1 MKSKTTTAVMVQVLS
16 SDLARLNTLLVWAP
30 RGPSRPQWSQYSAGG
45 VMLDAYIRCEGDVD
59 QHSQHYTS
67 NSHGHLEAVEVMA
80 VLESDPE
87 TWGEFLALIHAYDDC
102 VRTGQL
108 RFKRM
113 APPPLRRSASLAGP
127 AALRLHNASKST
139 SSDLSAQPRSSF
151 SQQHLLYRLLQHQDP
166 PSRSLDHHR
175 HIQA

>member
-1 MKSKTTTAVMVQVLS
+1 MWTSTANTTPATVMDRVWCVLWVGVVTVAGTGGRVMPLLQELEA
-16 SDLARLNTLLVWAP
+16 SDGC
-30 RGPSRPQWSQYSAGG
+30 GPNPLTVVVAAGND
-45 VMLDAYIRCEGDVD
+45 L
-59 QHSQHYTS
+59 
-67 NSHGHLEAVEVMA
+67 GHLEAVEVMA